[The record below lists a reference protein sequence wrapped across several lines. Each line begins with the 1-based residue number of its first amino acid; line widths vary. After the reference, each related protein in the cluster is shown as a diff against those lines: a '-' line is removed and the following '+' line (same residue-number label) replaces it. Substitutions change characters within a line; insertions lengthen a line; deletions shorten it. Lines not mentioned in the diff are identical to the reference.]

1 MSPIQNTKDMINEIV
16 EKINEYESYADKN
29 NQKIFKYEHDYR
41 ILLKKVLEDNEM
53 DDTSCRE
60 SENCLNKL
68 LLIIAQISLERI
80 KLVEIKEKINK
91 IIYETNNRKRRQ

>member
-1 MSPIQNTKDMINEIV
+1 MLQ
-16 EKINEYESYADKN
+16 
-29 NQKIFKYEHDYR
+29 
-41 ILLKKVLEDNEM
+41 KVLEDNEM
-53 DDTSCRE
+53 DDTRCRE

-91 IIYETNNRKRRQ
+91 IIYETNDRKKSH